1 MAAILKF
8 EINKPET
15 ISWMKHG
22 SRNKSARRL
31 RESRRKNRGC
41 KPVMNFWTDEP
52 EQATE
57 EDPDISEM
65 LMCLALAG
73 LSLEEVRAW
82 QRQRERSQGVN

>member
-1 MAAILKF
+1 
-8 EINKPET
+8 
-15 ISWMKHG
+15 
-22 SRNKSARRL
+22 
-31 RESRRKNRGC
+31 
-41 KPVMNFWTDEP
+41 MNFWTDEP